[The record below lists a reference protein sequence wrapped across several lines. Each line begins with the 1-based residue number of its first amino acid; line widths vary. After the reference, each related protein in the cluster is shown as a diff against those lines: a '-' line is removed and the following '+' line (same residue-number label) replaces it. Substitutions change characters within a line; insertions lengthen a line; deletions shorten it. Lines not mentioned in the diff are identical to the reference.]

1 MWGGIVD
8 VMSRD
13 TLRRAAAALLFFS
26 LLPGAARAQKAVF
39 VVRHGEKT
47 SDKQELLTDAGRAR
61 ARRLAAMLRSSGI
74 SAVYSTDTE
83 RTRDT
88 VQPLAEALGEKIE
101 LYDTGASMSGA
112 VDARPFVEKL
122 RREHARDVVL
132 IVGHSNTIP
141 NLLETLGCEEKIS
154 LAPDEYDNLF
164 VVVPRAGGAAT
175 LLRLRY

>member
-1 MWGGIVD
+1 
-8 VMSRD
+8 MSRIIVP
-13 TLRRAAAALLFFS
+13 RAAVALLLFS
-26 LLPGAARAQKAVF
+26 LLPGAAEAQKAVF

-61 ARRLAAMLRSSGI
+61 AQRLEAMLRSAGI
-74 SAVYSTDTE
+74 SAIYSTDTE
-83 RTRDT
+83 RTRGT
-88 VQPLAEALGEKIE
+88 VQPLADALGLKIE

-122 RREHARDVVL
+122 KRDHPRDVVL
-132 IVGHSNTIP
+132 IAGHSNTIP

-154 LAPDEYDNLF
+154 LAADEYDNLF
-164 VVVPRAGGAAT
+164 VVVPRAGGTAM

>member
-1 MWGGIVD
+1 M
-8 VMSRD
+8 RKAAAP
-13 TLRRAAAALLFFS
+13 RAALALLA
-26 LLPGAARAQKAVF
+26 LALVPGAARAQKAVF

-47 SDKQELLTDAGRAR
+47 SDSKELLTEAGRER
-61 ARRLAAMLRSSGI
+61 ARRLAALLKDSGVAAI
-74 SAVYSTDTE
+74 YSTDTE

-88 VQPLAEALGEKIE
+88 VQPLADALGVKVA

-122 RREHARDVVL
+122 RREHPRDVVL

-141 NLLETLGCEEKIS
+141 NLLETLGCEEKVT
-154 LAPDEYDNLF
+154 LAPNEYDDLF
-164 VVVPRAGGAAT
+164 IVVPRAGGTVT